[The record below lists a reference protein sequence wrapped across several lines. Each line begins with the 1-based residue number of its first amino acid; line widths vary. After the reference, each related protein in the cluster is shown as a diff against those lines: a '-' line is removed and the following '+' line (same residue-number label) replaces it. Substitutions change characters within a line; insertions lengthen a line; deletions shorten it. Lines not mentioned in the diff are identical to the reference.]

1 MVLCIDPLTYL
12 RLKAEAKHRKTS
24 PNLKKKTLSLRA
36 TVPAHLELR
45 WCHAMPW
52 RRKVGDF
59 NNDAGEAYSNAEK
72 LVGNLGWSSCWLVEL
87 LILPFERNGNNKVFF
102 DAPHPHM
109 IAAPCSLRFLESLD
123 IQPVMLAGQ
132 KVDTQL
138 LTASI
143 VIIQA
148 GTLLTSDAS
157 IHGTFY

>member
-1 MVLCIDPLTYL
+1 
-12 RLKAEAKHRKTS
+12 
-24 PNLKKKTLSLRA
+24 
-36 TVPAHLELR
+36 
-45 WCHAMPW
+45 
-52 RRKVGDF
+52 
-59 NNDAGEAYSNAEK
+59 
-72 LVGNLGWSSCWLVEL
+72 
-87 LILPFERNGNNKVFF
+87 
-102 DAPHPHM
+102 M
-109 IAAPCSLRFLESLD
+109 IAAPCSLSFLESLD